1 VNSEPSLVTAYVEL
15 CERHQNLMVTS
26 DLELKSREWPQL
38 KLRFESC
45 VAALT
50 TQSETNNPEIWYCL
64 GDAFF
69 FRPGVAQDR
78 TASEHWLRRAAQAGH
93 SKSMTRLGYMLRR
106 DDMPERRSTAIF
118 WFKGAAQ
125 LGYAPAMTS
134 LGVEY
139 REGLLVAAD
148 FNEALRWFQMA
159 FEAGD
164 LHAAVHVG
172 RLLHRELRNYA
183 EAVRWL
189 RLAAEM
195 GFVDSYCELAWIHG
209 DRRSPVFDPAEAAL
223 WHRKLANET
232 TASAPRALIALARA
246 SRDGQGVAQN
256 REMARSYLEIV
267 LRITDEKSIYRREA
281 VNLLADIDA
290 SLF

>member
-1 VNSEPSLVTAYVEL
+1 MSG
-15 CERHQNLMVTS
+15 
-26 DLELKSREWPQL
+26 DLELQQRDWPQL
-38 KLRFESC
+38 KLNFASS
-45 VAALT
+45 VAALL
-50 TQSETNNPEIWYCL
+50 SKSDSNNPEIWYCL

-69 FRPGVAQDR
+69 LRPGVTQDR
-78 TASEHWLRRAAQAGH
+78 TASEDWLRRAAQAGH
-93 SKSMTRLGYMLRR
+93 PKSMTRLGSMLRR

-118 WFKGAAQ
+118 WFKEAAQ

-134 LGVEY
+134 LGFEY
-139 REGLLVAAD
+139 REGLLVAVD
-148 FNEALRWFQMA
+148 FNESLRWFKMA

-172 RLLHRELRNYA
+172 RLLHRELRNYI

-209 DRRSPVFDPAEAAL
+209 DRRSPVFDSTEAAL
-223 WHRKLANET
+223 WHRKLANES

-246 SRDGQGVAQN
+246 SRDGQGLAQD